1 MNEPEIEAVAVI
13 GMTGR
18 FPGAANVEQFW
29 RNLMAGV
36 ESISPFSEE
45 ELAAAGLDVAAL
57 KKQPGFVAARGV
69 LKDAE
74 WFDAAFFGIIPKEAE
89 VMDPQQRQFLEVAW
103 EALEN
108 AGYDPARYPGLIGVY
123 AGAGNG
129 TYYVNNLHGHPGLAD
144 ALNVQLGNEKDFLAT
159 RAAYKLNLKGPAI
172 SVNTACSTSLV
183 AVCQACQSLL
193 NFQCDI
199 ALAGGV
205 SVTFPQRRAYHHQEG
220 GIVSPDGHCRAFDAD
235 AQGTVSSDGLGLV
248 VLKRLTEALKD
259 GDEIHA
265 VIKGAALNNDGSAKV
280 SFTSPGVDGQA
291 EVIALAQAQAGFEP
305 STISYIEA
313 HGTATPLGDPI
324 EIAALTQAFGATAAK
339 NFCAIGSVK
348 TNIGHL
354 DTAAGVAGLIKTVL
368 ALKHQL
374 LPASLH
380 YKQPN
385 PRIDFAN
392 SPFYVNACL
401 AEWKAGPTPR
411 RAGVSSFGLG
421 GTNAHV
427 VLEEAPLREPSGPA
441 RDWQLLVLSA
451 KTASALDAATA
462 NLLQHFKA
470 DPSSEL
476 PDAAFTLQ
484 TGRAEFNHRRMLVC
498 RDRNDA
504 VNALQTGDPRRVLTR
519 QRDMEDPPVVFMF
532 PGQGAQYVNMG
543 AELYRAEPVFK
554 AEVDRCVEL
563 LRPHLDHDLREV
575 LFPAAEQTKA
585 SEELLRQTRYT
596 QPALFVIEFAVA
608 RLWMSWGIKPRA
620 MIGHSVGEYVAGC
633 LAGVFTVEEA
643 LELVAARARL
653 IQEQP
658 GGAMLAVRLKESD
671 VLPLLQDGLSLAAV
685 NSFSSSVVSGPYED
699 VAKLEKLLEERGV
712 AARRLQ
718 TSHAFHSA
726 MMDPVIGPFT
736 ELLRKVKFKEPAIPY
751 VSNVTARWVM
761 ASEATSP
768 EYWAGHVRQ
777 TVRFANGIAELMKD
791 PQYVLLEAGPGQTL
805 SALARQNSAITPGR
819 VALASFFASKEKMSE
834 TCAMLDALGRLW
846 LAGVKVDW
854 NGFHAQA
861 KRRRVPLPTYP
872 FERKRFWVEP
882 PARTTR
888 QTSSNGVPITTAP
901 PIPIMDAEPVRS
913 PRTEA
918 LAPLSRKERLV
929 AMLRAQLEELS
940 GASLAGLAASTT
952 FAEMGFDSLFLSQ
965 ASHTFQKKFD
975 VKVAFRQLLETWPT
989 LEDLA
994 GHFDEKLP
1002 ADAFSESVARRTP
1015 TQKVSDPKAS
1025 AETVTIPLTEA
1036 QMEVWAAA
1044 ELGEDASR
1052 AFNQVLTIRLQG
1064 ALQPDVLCQAVQEV
1078 VDRHDALRTTFLPG
1092 GAGQKIAAALKLD
1105 IPLVDL
1111 SAYNEKEREEQL
1123 ASLAAKEDQ
1132 TAFDLAN
1139 GPLVRARVIKL
1150 SEANHLLL
1158 LATHHIVMDG
1168 WSLSVALDELRCIY
1182 AAKVHGEAHQLAPA
1196 MQYQEYVQW
1205 QNGSEN
1211 RTRIAETENHWLHQF
1226 ADLPVP
1232 VELPADRPRP
1242 ANKTYR
1248 AGTAS
1253 LLVDSKFR
1261 QALKDAAAREGCTL
1275 FAYLFAGFTVW
1286 LKRLSGQ
1293 DDLTVGVPAA
1303 GQIVAEEEQG
1313 LAGRSLVGH
1322 CANLLPIR
1330 CRCESDPSFKDW
1342 LKIVR
1347 GAVLD
1352 AHEHL
1357 QFTFGSLVKKL
1368 NPPRDPSRVPLVSTT
1383 FNLVRAAGNSRWA
1396 ELDAV
1401 ISFPPKSFNIFD
1413 LTVDIFDSGE
1423 ELRVEGRFN
1432 LDLFD
1437 AATIQ
1442 RWLGHWKTLLEGALA
1457 NPAQTVATLP
1467 MLHEAERRQ
1476 LLVEW
1481 NNTRR
1486 DFPERLCAHQL
1497 IEAQARKSADAVA
1510 VVYEKEHLTY
1520 RELEQRAEQV
1530 AEELKARGVG
1540 PETLVGLY
1548 MERSLEMVI
1557 GLLGIWKAGG
1567 AYVPLDPHFPQE
1579 RLKFI
1584 VEDAQ
1589 VAMVLTQSGLAED
1602 LRKIAPGAKPATE
1615 LNSKSGPNARDI
1627 YIVALGD
1634 RRPARNASS
1643 IIGSDDLAYALFTSG
1658 STGTPKGVQ
1667 ISHRALVNF
1676 LTSTAR
1682 DPGLDAADVLVAVTT
1697 LSFDIAGL
1705 ELWLPLATGAR
1716 VVIAPADVARDG
1728 KRLSALLAGCNAT
1741 VMQATPATWRMLLE
1755 AGWKGDAKLK
1765 ILCGGEAWPE
1775 ELARQLLSRCGSLWN
1790 MYGPTETTIWSAA
1803 GKVESPEVPRIG
1815 PPLAN
1820 TQFYVLDAHLQPTP
1834 SGVPGELHIG
1844 GAGLARG
1851 YLNRPELTAEKFIPD
1866 HLGGEPGA
1874 RLYKTGDLARYQ
1886 ADGKIEFLGRMD
1898 QQIKIRGHRIEL
1910 GEVEAVLRRHPS
1922 TGDVAAMVR
1931 EDGKGEKC
1939 LVAYVVGR
1947 QPTTANE
1954 LRGFLKSKLP
1964 EYMVPSMF
1972 VMMDAL
1978 PLTPN
1983 GKVDRKA
1990 LPVPD
1995 TQPNADEYAAPET
2008 PAEIAV
2014 AKIWCELLG
2023 RKQVSRHD
2031 NFFDLGGHSLM
2042 ATQLISRLETFYGVE
2057 SRLRDVFD
2065 APTVAEMSRWLE
2077 KKCV

>member
-1 MNEPEIEAVAVI
+1 MNEPEIEAIAVI

-36 ESISPFSEE
+36 ESISTFTDE
-45 ELAAAGLDVAAL
+45 ELAAAGLDVAAV

-89 VMDPQQRQFLEVAW
+89 VIDPQQRLFLESAW

-108 AGYDPARYPGLIGVY
+108 AGYDPARYPGPIGVY

-129 TYYVNNLHGHPGLAD
+129 TYYINNLHGHPGLAD

-220 GIVSPDGHCRAFDAD
+220 GIVSPDGHCRTFDAN

-265 VIKGAALNNDGSAKV
+265 VIKGAALNNDGAAKV

-291 EVIALAQAQAGFEP
+291 EVIALAQAQAGFDP

-339 NFCAIGSVK
+339 NFCGIGSVK
-348 TNIGHL
+348 TNIGHV

-368 ALKHQL
+368 ALKYKL

-392 SPFYVNACL
+392 SPFYVNGCL

-427 VLEEAPLREPSGPA
+427 VLEEAPPRESSGPA
-441 RDWQLLVLSA
+441 REWQLLVLSA
-451 KTASALDAATA
+451 KTASALDTATA

-470 DPSSEL
+470 DPSAEL

-498 RDRNDA
+498 RDRSDA
-504 VNALQTGDPRRVLTR
+504 VNALQTGDPRRVVTR
-519 QRDMEDPPVVFMF
+519 QREMEDPPVVFMF

-543 AELYRAEPVFK
+543 AELYRAEPLFK
-554 AEVDRCVEL
+554 AEVDRCAEL
-563 LRPHLDHDLREV
+563 LQPHLEHDLREV

-653 IQEQP
+653 IQAQP

-685 NSFSSSVVSGPYED
+685 NSFSSSVVSGPYEA
-699 VAKLEKLLEERGV
+699 VANLEKILEERGV

-736 ELLRKVKFKEPAIPY
+736 ELLRKVKFKEPTIPY
-751 VSNVTARWVM
+751 VSNVTARWVT

-777 TVRFANGIAELMKD
+777 TVRFADGIAELMKD
-791 PQYVLLEAGPGQTL
+791 QQYVLLEAGPGQTL

-819 VALASFFASKEKMSE
+819 VTLASFFASKEKMSE

-882 PARTTR
+882 PARATR
-888 QTSSNGVPITTAP
+888 QAASNNLSITAAP
-901 PIPIMDAEPVRS
+901 PTPKMDEEPVPS

-918 LAPLSRKERLV
+918 LAPMSRKERLV
-929 AMLRAQLEELS
+929 AMIRAQLEELS
-940 GASLAGLAASTT
+940 GASLANLASATT

-965 ASHTFQKKFD
+965 ASHTFQKKLGI
-975 VKVAFRQLLETWPT
+975 KVAFRQLLETWPT

-994 GHFDEKLP
+994 AYFDEKLP
-1002 ADAFSESVARRTP
+1002 ADAFSEPDAPRTP
-1015 TQKVSDPKAS
+1015 TRATSAPKVFT
-1025 AETVTIPLTEA
+1025 ETATIPLTEA

-1044 ELGEDASR
+1044 ELSEDASR
-1052 AFNQVLTIRLQG
+1052 AFNQVLTVRLRGTLQTD
-1064 ALQPDVLCQAVQEV
+1064 ALRAAIQEL
-1078 VDRHDALRTTFLPG
+1078 VDRHDALRATFLPG
-1092 GAGQKIAAALKLD
+1092 GAGQRIAAVLKLD

-1111 SAYNEKEREEQL
+1111 SAFKERERDEQL
-1123 ASLAAKEDQ
+1123 AALAAKEDQ
-1132 TAFDLAN
+1132 TTFDLAN
-1139 GPLVRARVIKL
+1139 GPLVRARVIKM
-1150 SEANHLLL
+1150 SEADHLLL
-1158 LATHHIVMDG
+1158 LAAHHLVMDG
-1168 WSLSVALDELRCIY
+1168 WSLTVALDELRCIY
-1182 AAKVHGEAHQLAPA
+1182 AANVRGEAHQLAPA

-1205 QNGSEN
+1205 QNAPEN
-1211 RTRIAETENHWLHQF
+1211 RTRITETENHWLRQF

-1253 LLVDSKFR
+1253 VVVDSKFR
-1261 QALKDAAAREGCTL
+1261 QSLKDAAAREGCTL

-1293 DDLTVGVPAA
+1293 GDLTVGVPAA
-1303 GQIVAEEEQG
+1303 GQIAADAERG
-1313 LAGRSLVGH
+1313 LAGRLLIGH

-1330 CRCESDPSFKDW
+1330 SRCEGDPTFKDW
-1342 LKIVR
+1342 LKTVR
-1347 GAVLD
+1347 AAVLD
-1352 AHEHL
+1352 AHEH
-1357 QFTFGSLVKKL
+1357 QEFTFGSLVKKL

-1383 FNLVRAAGNSRWA
+1383 FNLVRAAGNSQWPG
-1396 ELDAV
+1396 LDAE
-1401 ISFPPKSFNIFD
+1401 ISFPPKGFNIFD
-1413 LTVDIFDSGE
+1413 LTVDILDRGE
-1423 ELRVEGRFN
+1423 ELRVECRFN
-1432 LDLFD
+1432 SDLFD
-1437 AATIQ
+1437 ATTMR
-1442 RWLGHWKTLLEGALA
+1442 RWLGHWKTLLEGTLA

-1467 MLHEAERRQ
+1467 LLNEAEHRQ
-1476 LLVEW
+1476 LVMEW

-1497 IEAQARKSADAVA
+1497 IEAQAKKSPDAVA
-1510 VVYEKEHLTY
+1510 VVHENERLTY
-1520 RELEQRAEQV
+1520 RELDQRAEQV

-1567 AYVPLDPHFPQE
+1567 AYVPLDPNFPQE

-1589 VAMVLTQSGLAED
+1589 VATVLTQSALVED
-1602 LRKIAPGAKPATE
+1602 LRKIAPGVRSATE
-1615 LNSKSGPNARDI
+1615 ANSRNEPNSRDI
-1627 YIVALGD
+1627 CIAALVD
-1634 RRPARNASS
+1634 HRPAKNASS
-1643 IIGSDDLAYALFTSG
+1643 VFGSNNLAYVLFTSG

-1682 DPGLDAADVLVAVTT
+1682 EPGLDASDVLVAVTT

-1705 ELWLPLATGAR
+1705 ELWLPLATGAQ
-1716 VVIAPADVARDG
+1716 VVITPADVARDG
-1728 KRLSALLAGCNAT
+1728 KRLSALLADCNAT

-1755 AGWKGDAKLK
+1755 AGWKGNAKLK

-1815 PPLAN
+1815 PALAN
-1820 TQFYVLDAHLQPTP
+1820 TQLYVLDTRLQPLP
-1834 SGVPGELHIG
+1834 IGVPGELHIG
-1844 GAGLARG
+1844 GTGLATG
-1851 YLNRPELTAEKFIPD
+1851 YLNRPALTTEKFIPD

-1874 RLYKTGDLARYQ
+1874 RLYKTGDLARFK

-1898 QQIKIRGHRIEL
+1898 QQVKIRGHRIEL

-1922 TGDVAAMVR
+1922 MGDVAAMVR
-1931 EDGKGEKC
+1931 EDGKGEKF

-1954 LRGFLKSKLP
+1954 LRGFLKAKLP
-1964 EYMVPSMF
+1964 DYMVPSMF
-1972 VMMDAL
+1972 VTMDAL

-1990 LPVPD
+1990 LPVPT
-1995 TQPNADEYAAPET
+1995 TQHNADEYAPPET

-2065 APTVAEMSRWLE
+2065 SPTVAEMSRWLE
-2077 KKCV
+2077 KKK